1 MTEGTD
7 NATVESRLTAVETKT
22 DRLIKDV
29 DESRA
34 ELKELRDIVETNDK
48 TLRNDMQAMEA
59 RLIARQDETT
69 AVLREEIGASAD
81 SLRTQIQDTARSIR
95 AEAQET
101 ANGLRK
107 EMQAS
112 ASGLREEMQASAKGL
127 REEMHAS
134 AKGLREEMQA
144 SASGLREE
152 MQGLRDDMQA
162 SAKGLREEVQASA
175 KGLREEVQA
184 KLLKNTKLIAD
195 TKGQLR
201 ILIAMMVP
209 ALIVTSVHLVKLVA
223 G

>member
-81 SLRTQIQDTARSIR
+81 SLRTEIQETARSIR
-95 AEAQET
+95 AEVQET
-101 ANGLRK
+101 
-107 EMQAS
+107 
-112 ASGLREEMQASAKGL
+112 ASGLRKEMQASAKGL
-127 REEMHAS
+127 REEMQAHAS
-134 AKGLREEMQA
+134 GF
-144 SASGLREE
+144 
-152 MQGLRDDMQA
+152 DT
-162 SAKGLREEVQASA
+162 
-175 KGLREEVQA
+175 
-184 KLLKNTKLIAD
+184 KLLKNTELIAD

-201 ILIAMMVP
+201 ILLGMMVP
-209 ALIVTSVHLVKLVA
+209 VLIATCVHLVKLVA

>member
-7 NATVESRLTAVETKT
+7 NATVGSRLTAVETKT

-29 DESRA
+29 DESRG

-81 SLRTQIQDTARSIR
+81 SLRTEIQDTARSIR

-101 ANGLRK
+101 ASGLRK
-107 EMQAS
+107 
-112 ASGLREEMQASAKGL
+112 EMQASAKGL
-127 REEMHAS
+127 REEIQAS

-144 SASGLREE
+144 HASRF
-152 MQGLRDDMQA
+152 DT
-162 SAKGLREEVQASA
+162 
-175 KGLREEVQA
+175 
-184 KLLKNTKLIAD
+184 KLLKNTELIAD

-201 ILIAMMVP
+201 ILLGMMVP
-209 ALIVTSVHLVKLVA
+209 VLIATSIHLVKLVA